1 MSSAKKQPD
10 VTRQTLL
17 EAAFHEIHRNGF
29 RAASLEAI
37 LKKTGVTKGALYYH
51 FPNKKALGYA
61 VLDELIGPTHYNK
74 WKVMFEAD
82 DPIAEGIQ
90 MIDGHLENIDENDLV
105 CGCPLNNL
113 AQEMSPV
120 DEGFR
125 ERVNYIMR
133 RWQDMVAAGLE
144 RGQEKGHVRRDV
156 EPQKAALFLIA
167 SAQGCIGL
175 AKNAQSIGV
184 YRDCVSGLKDYL
196 KSLRPAPH
204 LHVAKSRR

>member
-1 MSSAKKQPD
+1 MSSTKKQPD

-17 EAAFHEIHRNGF
+17 EAAFKEIHRNGF
-29 RAASLEAI
+29 RAASLDAI
-37 LKKTGVTKGALYYH
+37 LKETGVTKGALYYH
-51 FPNKKALGYA
+51 FPSKQALGYA
-61 VLDELIGPTHYNK
+61 VLDELIGPVHYNQ
-74 WKVMFEAD
+74 WKAMFEAE

-90 MIDGHLENIDENDLV
+90 MIDQHLENIDENELV

-133 RWQDMVAAGLE
+133 RWQDMVAAGLQ
-144 RGQEKGHVRRDV
+144 RGQEKGHVRPDV
-156 EPQKAALFLIA
+156 EPQKAAAFLIA
-167 SAQGCIGL
+167 SCQGSIGL
-175 AKNAQSIGV
+175 AKSAQNVDV

-204 LHVAKSRR
+204 LHVA